1 MVAQKAAPA
10 ADHFQL
16 AFSPHQHGKI
26 TSCGKLSTVWK
37 FYQFLCY
44 HLLMLPLCERLIHIH
59 SVVKWKNSQQK
70 NISSNQL
77 FSIFFSKTFVSR
89 NFCQKKS
96 GSTVWKFRKFSLIH
110 FWQKFRESTV
120 FTKEFTKELISRNIF
135 SVRDNFAFFQTVR
148 SKSNFTEK
156 IFREIN
162 SLGTS
167 FV

>member
-77 FSIFFSKTFVSR
+77 FSNFFSKNGAFT
-89 NFCQKKS
+89 
-96 GSTVWKFRKFSLIH
+96 KFLSKMYERKFP
-110 FWQKFRESTV
+110 KFPHCAPTLFLAKISWNER
-120 FTKEFTKELISRNIF
+120 FTKENTKELIWRNIF
-135 SVRDNFAFFQTVR
+135 LVRVFSFHHTV
-148 SKSNFTEK
+148 N
-156 IFREIN
+156 
-162 SLGTS
+162 
-167 FV
+167 VY